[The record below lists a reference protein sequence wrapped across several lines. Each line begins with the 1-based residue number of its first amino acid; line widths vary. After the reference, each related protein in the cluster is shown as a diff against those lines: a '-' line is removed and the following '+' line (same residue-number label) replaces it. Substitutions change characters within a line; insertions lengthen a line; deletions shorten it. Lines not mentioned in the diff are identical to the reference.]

1 MVLVEREPQETDKE
15 GTMESAAASSEPS
28 TRETGTV
35 PRPRRFLTRSS
46 AARRKQ
52 QEAILLAALGS
63 MELDLVADNIPSHE
77 ALLRQLLSALEQD
90 HMEFMV
96 KEGLNPN
103 AEPEKSYMLEY
114 ERKVDRAVNK
124 HKKLGQ
130 TASYN
135 ATKTQ
140 TQTWWP
146 SGGWKKTCQTR
157 WRWEGQCQKLD
168 QTRLQCQ

>member
-1 MVLVEREPQETDKE
+1 MVVVERESQETDKE

-77 ALLRQLLSALEQD
+77 ALLRQLLTALEQD
-90 HMEFMV
+90 HLEFMI

-124 HKKLGQ
+124 HNKRLYVPVGPDSQ
-130 TASYN
+130 
-135 ATKTQ
+135 
-140 TQTWWP
+140 P
-146 SGGWKKTCQTR
+146 
-157 WRWEGQCQKLD
+157 EGDKDPDPDMVAIRRMEEDL
-168 QTRLQCQ
+168 